1 MNANVKANL
10 KLDNMYVRRILFIFG
25 ILGSISFAVITGSRF
40 PYLLAIV
47 MVMLFVSMILIIRS
61 NKKNLYHFFYLSNE
75 RTEVGQELGLEFK
88 LTNTGVMPISRAK
101 VTCIVSKKLGD
112 MAFPDEVIFM
122 KPFQLV
128 NLKKRFVCKHRG
140 FYQVGKIEVIIKD
153 PFGLFE
159 KKIVFD
165 KQINLIV
172 YPRIHP
178 VEYMKIPA
186 TDFFGTI
193 GVNNSSHE
201 DFSSLKKVRKYT
213 YGDSIKRV
221 HWKLSSKYNELY
233 IKEFDLTASTKTTIF
248 IDGFKEQFS
257 SDNNHNIEERL
268 VEVTASVIKYT
279 LNSKIETNLIYNTNG
294 RNQIEGRDS
303 AKLEN
308 FLMALI
314 AFAPVGEVALEA
326 LVTIEAKRLSTGS
339 TMILVTTEITPGL
352 FNAIIGLAKRQF
364 KILLMIVEGESDPED
379 ETHQMRIDVLRE
391 TGVSIRRFRE
401 KANIKQVL
409 EEY

>member
-1 MNANVKANL
+1 MKVDIKTKL
-10 KLDNMYVRRILFIFG
+10 KLDHMYVRRILFM
-25 ILGSISFAVITGSRF
+25 LGVIGSFSFAIMTGSRF

-47 MVMLFVSMILIIRS
+47 MILLFVGMVLIIRS

-88 LTNTGVMPISRAK
+88 LTNTGLMPISRAR

-140 FYQVGKIEVIIKD
+140 FYRVGKIEVIIKD

-159 KKIVFD
+159 KTIVFD
-165 KQINLIV
+165 KQINLTV
-172 YPRIHP
+172 YPRVHS
-178 VEYMKIPA
+178 VEYIKIPA

-248 IDGFKEQFS
+248 IDGFKDRFS
-257 SDNNHNIEERL
+257 NDNNHNLEERL
-268 VEVTASVIKYT
+268 VEVTASIIKYT
-279 LNSKIETNLIYNTNG
+279 LKSKIETNLIYNTNG
-294 RNQIEGRDS
+294 RNQIDGRDS
-303 AKLEN
+303 GKFEG

-314 AFAPVGEVALEA
+314 AFAPIGEVALEA
-326 LVTIEAKRLSTGS
+326 LITIEAKRLSTGS
-339 TMILVTTEITPGL
+339 TIMLVTTEITSGL
-352 FNAIIGLAKRQF
+352 FSTIIGLSKRQF
-364 KILLMIVEGESDPED
+364 KIMLMVVEGEMDQTD
-379 ETHQMRIDVLRE
+379 EAHQTRIDVLRE

-401 KANIKQVL
+401 HSNIKQVL